1 MRTIPVDLLNAFG
14 LLTRL
19 PVPATDAVD
28 PGTLSRSVWAYP
40 VVGAVVGAIAALV
53 WFAGQLAG
61 LGGGLSAGLAL
72 ASQVLVTG
80 ALHEDGL
87 ADFADGLGGGREPD
101 RVLAIMRDSRI
112 GTYGVL
118 ALGLVLGLRWGGI
131 ADLPLHQVLA
141 GLICAGLL
149 GRLAI
154 VLLLAML
161 KPARVDGLGVT
172 VASPPKSAIAGAV
185 LLSAGIVFL
194 HLSIVAAGLAFVVA
208 IAAAGGVALLAKRRI
223 GGYTGDVLG
232 AGEQITET
240 AVLITL
246 AATI

>member
-1 MRTIPVDLLNAFG
+1 M
-14 LLTRL
+14 
-19 PVPATDAVD
+19 
-28 PGTLSRSVWAYP
+28 
-40 VVGAVVGAIAALV
+40 AALV

-72 ASQVLVTG
+72 ASQVLLTG

-87 ADFADGLGGGREPD
+87 ADFADGLGGGRDQE
-101 RVLAIMRDSRI
+101 RILAIMRDSRI

-118 ALGLVLGLRWGGI
+118 ALILVLGLRWGGI

-154 VLLLAML
+154 VLLLVFL
-161 KPARVDGLGVT
+161 KPARADGLGVT
-172 VASPPKSAIAGAV
+172 VASPPRGAILAAV
-185 LLSAGIVFL
+185 LLSAIIVFL
-194 HLSIVAAGLAFVVA
+194 HLPIVVAVLAFAVTA
-208 IAAAGGVALLAKRRI
+208 AAAGGVALLAKRRI

-232 AGEQITET
+232 AGEQIAEMT
-240 AVLITL
+240 VLITL
-246 AATI
+246 AATL

>member
-1 MRTIPVDLLNAFG
+1 MRAIPVDLLNAFG

-19 PVPATDAVD
+19 PMPATHSAE
-28 PGTLSRSVWAYP
+28 PGALARSVWAYP

-53 WFAGQLAG
+53 WFAGQIAG

-72 ASQVLVTG
+72 ATQVLVTG

-87 ADFADGLGGGREPD
+87 ADFADGLGGGRD
-101 RVLAIMRDSRI
+101 RERALAIMRDSRI

-118 ALGLVLGLRWGGI
+118 ALILVLGLRWGGI
-131 ADLPLHQVLA
+131 AELPLFQVLA

-154 VLLLAML
+154 VALLVLL
-161 KPARVDGLGVT
+161 KPARADGLGVM
-172 VASPPKSAIAGAV
+172 VASPPLAAV
-185 LLSAGIVFL
+185 LTAFLFSAAIVFL
-194 HLSIVAAGLAFVVA
+194 HFPVLVAGLTFAVATGAVAIVAV
-208 IAAAGGVALLAKRRI
+208 LAKRRI

-232 AGEQITET
+232 AGEQLTEM
-240 AVLITL
+240 AVLVTL
-246 AATI
+246 AAAL